1 MLNLR
6 NDRDQKST
14 KCIKRADQ
22 TKRWIAWL
30 LCFALLALPSAAL
43 AEGEEP
49 TATPSAELTATPEA
63 LPSAAPL
70 TGELAFELPEDEAQ
84 YAYRLTD
91 EQVVSRISLKA
102 EQAFSF
108 SFEPSRQGVLLSWYT
123 APAEYVVSQTDAS
136 GVSLGETT
144 VSDGMLN
151 KYLELDPAC
160 TRVTVTLL
168 KEGAIADVSVYG
180 ADEELPAS
188 VQRWEPTPDKAD
200 LLLIAA
206 EPGAEWKELGGA
218 LTNYTFERGV
228 KTAILYVSDFGK
240 RERAE
245 EALSTLWAMGV
256 REYPLFAGFTCSNY
270 DSYDMVT
277 EGYRKASLPDYL
289 TQVITALSPK
299 VIVTHGLAE
308 TQAAHRYTAEQ
319 VVKVVTD
326 DALTQKL
333 YCFGQMEG
341 QSATTLDLSQPLNAF
356 GGKTAVEAAQS
367 AYELHLSQHVYGW
380 TVDSTGAFT
389 LAYTSVGDD
398 AAKDDLLENIST
410 SALISYTLATPSPA
424 PTSEPTSTPLPTD
437 TPAPQQTTAAPV
449 IKAGQ
454 VSGKISALVE
464 RFGAAALSLGIGLV
478 LTVLLALFGYSKLRK
493 KFRRG
498 DVICFCLIPLAVGL
512 TVGALLSG
520 VQESKESAA
529 ALEEAR
535 IAAEATPEPTP
546 TATPEPTPSATP
558 EATEAPVETVADDS
572 GENYYRREGEPEE
585 VILVDEE
592 NGRWEYRTD
601 ELGITIDRVSA
612 TNAEGKPLTYFVADI
627 HMKNIYQFRAGFGSE
642 GHTGRGAI
650 YPWLI
655 ARRAKAVLWITG
667 DNLINSEKSDKGV
680 LIRDGR
686 IYSDNQAEDTLAL
699 YPDMTMHVYGEWEMR
714 ARDLLEDGVENSFSF
729 GPTLINDGVVNENAK
744 YHRVR
749 RINPRTGIGY
759 ISPGHFICIVVDG
772 RQKNYSVGM
781 TIWEFAD
788 LFVKYNC
795 SIAYNLDGG
804 LSAGM
809 IFMGEQLN
817 SHSGQRIGE
826 KNDISYQRAVPDG
839 LMFGYSDQVPS
850 EDDPIANNG
859 NKSK

>member
-1 MLNLR
+1 MLNLQR
-6 NDRDQKST
+6 GT
-14 KCIKRADQ
+14 V
-22 TKRWIAWL
+22 TKRSKQWISLL
-30 LCFALLALPSAAL
+30 LCLALMALPSAAL
-43 AEGEEP
+43 AEETEP
-49 TATPSAELTATPEA
+49 AATPQ
-63 LPSAAPL
+63 
-70 TGELAFELPEDEAQ
+70 TGELTFELPEEKAQ
-84 YAYRLTD
+84 YAYRLSD
-91 EQVVSRISLKA
+91 GEVVSRISFKA
-102 EQAFSF
+102 EEAFSF
-108 SFEPSRQGVLLSWYT
+108 TFEPSKQGVLLSWYA
-123 APAEYVVSQTDAS
+123 APAEYTVLQADAS
-136 GVSLGETT
+136 GASLGETAIT
-144 VSDGMLN
+144 DGMLN

-160 TRVTVTLL
+160 VRVTVTLL
-168 KEGAIADVSVYG
+168 KEGSIADVSVYG

-188 VQRWEPTPDKAD
+188 VQRWEPTPEKAD
-200 LLLIAA
+200 LLIIAA

-245 EALSTLWAMGV
+245 EALSALWAMGV

-289 TQVITALSPK
+289 TQVITTLSPK
-299 VIVTHGLAE
+299 VIVTHGPQEA
-308 TQAAHRYTAEQ
+308 QAAHRYTAEQ
-319 VVKVVTD
+319 VVKVVTGG
-326 DALTQKL
+326 ALTQKL
-333 YCFGQMEG
+333 YCFGQAEG
-341 QSATTLDLSQPLNAF
+341 QSATTLDMSLPLNAF

-367 AYELHLSQHVYGW
+367 AYELHLSQHLYNW
-380 TVDSTGAFT
+380 SVDSTGAFT
-389 LAYTSVGDD
+389 LGYTSVGDD
-398 AAKDDLLENIST
+398 AAKNDLLENIST
-410 SALISYTLATPSPA
+410 SALIAYAPATPTPL
-424 PTSEPTSTPLPTD
+424 PTPEPTDTPQPTD
-437 TPAPQQTTAAPV
+437 TPAPEEATAAPA
-449 IKAGQ
+449 I
-454 VSGKISALVE
+454 SGGEVTDKISGLAE
-464 RFGAAALSLGIGLV
+464 RFGTAAIIAGAGLV
-478 LTVLLALFGYSKLRK
+478 LSVLMALLGYRKLRQ

-512 TVGALLSG
+512 TVCALLSG
-520 VQESKESAA
+520 VQESKENAA

-546 TATPEPTPSATP
+546 TATPEPTPTATP
-558 EATEAPVETVADDS
+558 EATEVPAETVSDAS
-572 GENYYRREGEPEE
+572 EENFYRREGEPQE

-601 ELGITIDRVSA
+601 ELGIVIDRVST

-680 LIRDGR
+680 LIRDRR

-729 GPTLINDGVVNENAK
+729 GPTLINNGVVNEDAK

-759 ISPGHFICIVVDG
+759 LGPGHFICIVVDG
-772 RQKNYSVGM
+772 RQKDYSVGM

-788 LFVKYNC
+788 LFVQYNC

-850 EDDPIANNG
+850 ETDPIANNG